1 VANFSILN
9 EIPIGAVIANAFA
22 GSAFEFLGRD
32 SRVTIAQTCEAAGV
46 STITSTIQ
54 FGAEVQLEEGA
65 VNVEA
70 LAGRG
75 PLMPEDI
82 VVDDVAAA
90 GDRLVS
96 RLTSTNAAI
105 IDVRTKVRIIPV

>member
-1 VANFSILN
+1 MPNFSILSV
-9 EIPIGAVIANAFA
+9 IPIGAVVPNAFA
-22 GSAFEFLGRD
+22 GSAFEFMSRD
-32 SRVTIAQTCEAAGV
+32 SRVTIAQTCELAGV

-70 LAGRG
+70 AAGRG

-82 VVDDVAAA
+82 AVDDVAAG
-90 GDRLVS
+90 GDRLVN

-105 IDVRTKVRIIPV
+105 IDVRVKVRIIPV